1 MGSPVFPRL
10 RYSFMNLD
18 LLSDI
23 DPALETAFA
32 RYDVL
37 TQGIL
42 ESLPWEEQ
50 TALRSNPRRVF
61 VAKVYSSH
69 SFWASLWRPRKAF
82 WQAQGF
88 SIAKPDADWRVSFA
102 FIDPKRQ
109 AEALRQ
115 SATVESSLPGEIP
128 APAGL
133 EYFEYQKAG
142 IQFLDSH
149 PNVLLADDPGLGKT
163 IQVCGLLNLR
173 PQIRSVAIICPASV
187 KYVWA
192 RELDRWLTDKS
203 RVVSIAGSALD
214 PSAEILVCNYDLL
227 RKFDALLKS
236 RRYDLLILDEAHYIK
251 TAKALRTKACKLLGT
266 LATRKVL
273 LTGTPIMNRPAEL
286 WSLLNLLDAKA
297 WGPFFPF
304 AQRYCAA
311 FKGSFG
317 WDFSGASNLPELNE
331 RLRTS
336 GTMLRRR
343 KIDVLPQLPKAI
355 HQIVPLPVDMTPVL
369 EELTERLAE
378 LMGFDLDNP
387 PFEIDP
393 TKIPFELIAA
403 IRRETGTVKIEA
415 ALAFIEDETQ
425 GEEKIVVFGHH
436 ADVLKT
442 LHGALTPS
450 VLVTGKTSA
459 KQRTR
464 AVASF
469 QETGGPRYF
478 IASIQAMGVGI
489 TLTAASR
496 VIFVEQSWT
505 PAEMEQA
512 ESRLHRIGQANAVF
526 SQYLVVRDS
535 IDEKI
540 LSAVVSKMRVIEA
553 VLETDKSQVSG

>member
-1 MGSPVFPRL
+1 MS
-10 RYSFMNLD
+10 LD

-37 TQGIL
+37 AQGIL

-50 TALRSNPRRVF
+50 TAPPNNPRRVF

-69 SFWASLWRPRKAF
+69 VFWALLWRPRKAF
-82 WQAQGF
+82 WQGQGF
-88 SIAKPDADWRVSFA
+88 SIAKPDSDWRVCFA
-102 FIDPKRQ
+102 FIDPARQ
-109 AEALRQ
+109 AEALRR
-115 SATVESSLPGEIP
+115 SATVESSLDGTIP

-142 IQFLDSH
+142 IQFLDTH
-149 PNVLLADDPGLGKT
+149 RNTLLADDPGLGKT

-173 PQIRSVAIICPASV
+173 PEIRRVLVVCPASV

-203 RVVSIAGSALD
+203 RRVSIAGYILD

-227 RKFDALLKS
+227 RKFDSLLRS
-236 RRYDLLILDEAHYIK
+236 RRYDLLVLDEAHYIK
-251 TAKALRTKACKLLGT
+251 TPRALRTKACKLLGA
-266 LATRKVL
+266 LAAQKVL

-286 WSLLNLLDAKA
+286 WSLLNFLDAKA

-311 FKGSFG
+311 VKGPFG
-317 WDFSGASNLPELNE
+317 WDFSGASHLPELNE

-343 KIDVLPQLPKAI
+343 KVDVLPQLPRVI
-355 HQIVPLPVDMTPVL
+355 RQVVPLPVDMTPIL
-369 EELTERLAE
+369 EELTERLAA
-378 LMGFDLDNP
+378 LMGFDPDNP

-393 TKIPFELIAA
+393 VRIPFELIAA
-403 IRRETGTVKIEA
+403 IRRETGTAKIEA
-415 ALAFIEDETQ
+415 ALAFIADETS
-425 GEEKIVVFGHH
+425 EDVEKTVIYAHH
-436 ADVLKT
+436 HDVLRA
-442 LHGALTPS
+442 LHEALVPS
-450 VLVTGKTSA
+450 VLVTGQTPA
-459 KQRTR
+459 KARAR

-469 QETGGPRYF
+469 QELGGPKYF

-512 ESRLHRIGQANAVF
+512 ECRLHRIGQLSSVL
-526 SQYLVVRDS
+526 SQYLVVRGS

-540 LSAVVSKMRVIEA
+540 LSTVVGKLRVIEA
-553 VLETDKSQVSG
+553 ALE